1 MQQLLSN
8 NLWAVVSKMS
18 KAAKRIQAALAYV
31 STTENLHLHKGDT
44 LIVDASANAVKS
56 GQTSANVLKQLH
68 RRGVIL
74 RSCPQLHAKTIVL
87 DDKAIVGS
95 GNCSQSSAVTLVE
108 AAILTDDPILVS
120 QAKSFIYQLAENST
134 PIDAATLQALAK
146 IKVIRRG
153 WAVGKQRTTRKVSTP
168 GGTTWIMCVH
178 ELAEDAFPKEQK
190 LVQRAESEIKKLNP
204 KVEPCWIR
212 FAGSARIRTKAH
224 NGDVLIVATAQKSNG
239 VPHEVEPPTSLL
251 KKQDAGRWTRFY
263 YDSDLSAPL
272 KTISWNKF
280 QRLLKLAGVRIR
292 VGKNSTRAIS
302 VSEALE
308 LQRIWPRMKR
318 RTTR

>member
-31 STTENLHLHKGDT
+31 STIENLHLQKGDT
-44 LIVDASANAVKS
+44 LIVDESANAIKS
-56 GQTSANVLKQLH
+56 GQTSANVLKHLH
-68 RRGVIL
+68 GCGVIL

-134 PIDAATLQALAK
+134 PIDAAMLQVLTK

-153 WAVGKQRTTRKVSTP
+153 WAVGKQRTAKKVSIL
-168 GGTTWIMCVH
+168 GGTTWITCVH

-190 LVQRAESEIKKLNP
+190 LVQKAESEVKKLHP
-204 KVEPCWIR
+204 KAEPCWIR

-224 NGDVLIVATAQKSNG
+224 NGDMLIVATAQKSNG

-272 KTISWNKF
+272 ETISWNQF
-280 QRLLKLAGVRIR
+280 QKLLKSVGVRADI
-292 VGKNSTRAIS
+292 GKNSTRAIS
-302 VSEALE
+302 VSETLE
-308 LQRIWPRMKR
+308 LQRIWPRIKR
-318 RTTR
+318 PRKR